1 MLLMLHWQCTYTSK
15 VIRVTLLF
23 HFVSLD
29 YQLVMNRPTQVDVAR
44 LAGVSRATVSYVLNG
59 LTKGRVPI
67 SDETRQRV
75 LDAIEELG
83 YEPDARAQAL
93 RSGSTKT
100 IALIIPDLR
109 NPHFC
114 EYATGIEEAA
124 RASGY
129 HMLLSSTTLNDEYAV
144 EVFKDLSRRRFDG
157 LIIAS
162 SFILESKEAQVI
174 LDQVRKSGLPIV
186 ELSDNY
192 GVDSVAVDYRN
203 ATMEVMDYLL
213 SLGHRRIGLI
223 YGVGGVGGHELADDR
238 IEPYRAS
245 LNDANLPIDT
255 DLIVECGPTIADG
268 YQASLKLLEL
278 DSRPTAIISVNDLL
292 AIGAVRAAVDLGLQ
306 VPKDISFVSY
316 DNIPMA
322 DYLVPRLTTV
332 TKDALTLGRKAFEIL
347 LARIQDPNLPRQ
359 LILSPA
365 RFIIR
370 ESTGPAPV

>member
-1 MLLMLHWQCTYTSK
+1 
-15 VIRVTLLF
+15 
-23 HFVSLD
+23 
-29 YQLVMNRPTQVDVAR
+29 MNRPTQVDVAR
-44 LAGVSRATVSYVLNG
+44 RAGVSRATVSYVLNG
-59 LTKGRVPI
+59 VTEGRVPI
-67 SDETRQRV
+67 SDETKQRV
-75 LDAIEELG
+75 LEAIEELG

-93 RSGSTKT
+93 RSGNTKT

-157 LIIAS
+157 LILAS
-162 SFILESKEAQVI
+162 SFILKSREAQAT

-192 GVDSVAVDYRN
+192 GVDAVAADYRN

-223 YGVGGVGGHELADDR
+223 YGIGGVAGHELANDR
-238 IEPYRAS
+238 LEAYQAG
-245 LNDANLPIDT
+245 LNAAHLPIHT
-255 DLIVECGPTIADG
+255 ELIVECGPTIEDG
-268 YQASLKLLEL
+268 YQASLNIGLA
-278 DSRPTAIISVNDLL
+278 SRPTAIISVNDLL
-292 AIGAVRAAVDLGLQ
+292 AIGALRAAVNSGLQ

-316 DNIPMA
+316 DDIPMA
-322 DYLVPRLTTV
+322 NYLVPRLTTV
-332 TKDALTLGRKAFEIL
+332 TKDALNSGRKAFEIL
-347 LARIQDPNLPRQ
+347 LARIQDPDLPRQ
-359 LILSPA
+359 LIHSPA
-365 RFIIR
+365 RLIIR
-370 ESTGPAPV
+370 ESTGPAPF